1 MIRVNL
7 LNTDID
13 IKIVITGPEQSGKT
27 SIITYLYLN
36 IKRKFRSSLTSYSNL
51 VGRTLFFDH
60 LRILYGRV
68 GNRRL
73 ILNIFTVPGAPTLSS
88 RRKDLLYLSDAVIFV
103 FNSNKKA
110 RLKSLRSRLEMTGT
124 LRSFGI
130 KPSRFPIAYFDHK
143 SEPQVSSPGRFGG
156 LLRRL
161 IKAFIWFFGIF
172 RSWLG
177 QPYGPPVFYG
187 SAYEGWGVLEALDG
201 VVGLTLNR
209 RGEKQIK
216 RFNIRTEVPV
226 TMDEF
231 DDIFKRYH
239 IRRAAFEYDS
249 YVSLGRKVIRIDP
262 SEKGF
267 LLALSDAFEREGR
280 HDKARKYRLWA
291 IRSKEDEGGGINFR
305 VVDDQKLNPIYVFER
320 TRYLAAARKFMEEG
334 ETKKA
339 INAVRDAASATQDPY
354 KVLMLLKT
362 LAEMKIR
369 VGKTKEGL
377 NSLTRL
383 AGRFI
388 SQGYYKQALSLYYYV
403 LRHRP
408 NSLDCLL
415 GAGRA
420 LEEMDRIADALEFL
434 QRAKDVM
441 SEGRIFVGRSDVAK
455 RTAILKK
462 KMMIL
467 KRARDG
473 G

>member
-7 LNTDID
+7 LDTDID
-13 IKIVITGPEQSGKT
+13 LKIVITGPERSGKT

-36 IKRKFRSSLTSYSNL
+36 IKRKFRSSITSYSNL

-60 LRILYGRV
+60 LRVLYGSV
-68 GNRRL
+68 GKRRL
-73 ILNIFTVPGAPTLSS
+73 ILNIFTTPGAPPLSS

-103 FNSNKKA
+103 FNSNQKK
-110 RLKSLRSRLEMTGT
+110 RLKSLKSRLEMTSN

-130 KPSRFPIAYFDHK
+130 KPSRFPITYFDNK
-143 SEPQVSSPGRFGG
+143 IEPQISSLKELGG
-156 LLRRL
+156 LVLRL
-161 IKAFIWFFGIF
+161 IKIFRRFFGIF

-177 QPYGPPVFYG
+177 RPYNPSVFYG
-187 SAYEGWGVLEALDG
+187 SAYDGRGVLEALDG
-201 VVGLTLNR
+201 VVGLALNR
-209 RGEKQIK
+209 RGEKPIK
-216 RFNIRTEVPV
+216 KFNIRTEIPV
-226 TMDEF
+226 TMGEF

-239 IRRAAFEYDS
+239 IKRAAFEYDS

-320 TRYLAAARKFMEEG
+320 MRYLFAARKFMEEK

-339 INAVRDAASATQDPY
+339 ISAVRAAAAATQDPY

-362 LAEMKIR
+362 LAEIKIR
-369 VGKTKEGL
+369 AGKKKEGL

-388 SQGYYKQALSLYYYV
+388 NQGYYRQALSLYYYV

-420 LEEMDRIADALEFL
+420 LEEMDFIADALNFL
-434 QRAKDVM
+434 KRAQDVM
-441 SEGRIFVGRSDVAK
+441 SDGRVFVGRSDVAK

-462 KMMIL
+462 KMTIL
-467 KRARDG
+467 KRVRDG
-473 G
+473 F